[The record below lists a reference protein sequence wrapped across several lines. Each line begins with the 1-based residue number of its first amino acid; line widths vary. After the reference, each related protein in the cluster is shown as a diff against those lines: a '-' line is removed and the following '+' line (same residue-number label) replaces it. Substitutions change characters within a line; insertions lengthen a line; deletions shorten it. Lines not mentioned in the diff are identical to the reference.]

1 MSFLNRLF
9 GGASSAGHP
18 LVSPADYKTRYVEDA
33 APHTLV
39 DVRTAEEFSAGYIP
53 GAINVSLQE
62 LQQKMNC
69 IPKDKPVIVYCRS
82 GNRSAFAANMLM
94 QAGYTEV
101 YDLGGIIEWA
111 RQGMPI
117 SL

>member
-9 GGASSAGHP
+9 GGSAVGHS
-18 LVSPADYKTRYVEDA
+18 LVSPADYKSRYMEAA

-39 DVRTAEEFSAGYIP
+39 DVRTAEEFREGYIP
-53 GAINVSLQE
+53 GAINISLQE
-62 LQQKMNC
+62 LDQKLKR

-82 GNRSAFAANMLM
+82 GNRSSFAVNVLT

-101 YDLGGIIEWA
+101 YDLGGIIDWA
-111 RQGMPI
+111 RHGLPI
-117 SL
+117 TR